1 MKGADAGVETRR
13 RIDLYAYGCN
23 SYTSDVGS
31 RMIAKKCQL
40 GTGPRLGLALVAWAL
55 FVSVSPAQ
63 DAAPQSGAPQIK
75 APQTAPQGAP
85 SAAKPAALPEA
96 TTPAQI
102 ELLETRIRFESNGDS
117 RKEVHAR
124 VRINSELGVR
134 QFAHLKFDYDRAFEQ
149 IEIPLLRITHA
160 SEGTAEILPSAIA
173 DQPNAAVTDATG
185 YQEVRSKSV
194 RILGL
199 APSDVLE
206 YRVVTITSH
215 QPLAPEFW
223 LEHSFDHTGVVS
235 TEVFELDL
243 PDSRH
248 VNLRIDPKT
257 PATAT
262 DKSGDGDT
270 ARTVYRWKRS
280 GPGGGAG
287 GDTSKGVDETQPDVA
302 MSTLDWRQLSN
313 RLGELLAGVPDHSA
327 MDGVRGGDAAQI
339 RDKAQELTTGAK
351 SKMQQM
357 EALYDFV
364 SQKITTVELPL
375 GSTGFST
382 RSPAEILKSGYA
394 TPEDKF
400 ALFAGLAAAM
410 NVHAKAALTGYC
422 DSKGVARPSAFTH
435 VLISIADGGNEMWL
449 DPSLEVA
456 PFGVISSPGKCAFVL
471 GVKAAGNSADSAW
484 QKIAPRFPFPSFQR
498 VKVEAG
504 LTPDGT
510 LNAKVRYV
518 MRGENELLLRVAFHQ
533 SPREKWKDIA
543 QLLSLSDGFRGKVI
557 EATASDPLA
566 TKMPFSVEYE
576 VTQPKFVDWTKQPVR
591 IPALLPILSLPDPPT
606 LADADA
612 AASPIVL
619 GIPLDVE
626 TRVSLRLPGGTSA
639 EVPTGTVVER
649 DYATFTSKYEVEQGL
664 LSASRHINFLL
675 REVPGVRGVDY
686 NAFVHAVQTDEA
698 QKFVLTRADA
708 AVAKR

>member
-1 MKGADAGVETRR
+1 LLV
-13 RIDLYAYGCN
+13 
-23 SYTSDVGS
+23 
-31 RMIAKKCQL
+31 
-40 GTGPRLGLALVAWAL
+40 LALFAGAVC
-55 FVSVSPAQ
+55 VSLSLAQ
-63 DAAPQSGAPQIK
+63 NATPQRASHNAAPQNGATQSQE
-75 APQTAPQGAP
+75 ARGGAAA
-85 SAAKPAALPEA
+85 AAKPADLPEA
-96 TTPAQI
+96 STPAQI
-102 ELLETRIRFESNGDS
+102 ELLETRFRFESNGDS

-160 SEGTAEILPSAIA
+160 SAGTADILPSAIT
-173 DQPNAAVTDATG
+173 DQPNAAVADAPG

-206 YRVVTITSH
+206 YRVVTTTSH
-215 QPLAPEFW
+215 QPLAPDFW

-248 VNLRIDPKT
+248 VNLRIKPET

-262 DKSGDGDT
+262 EKSGDGDA
-270 ARTVYRWKRS
+270 ARTLYRWKRS
-280 GPGGGAG
+280 EANASASQGANKA
-287 GDTSKGVDETQPDVA
+287 SEQAEPDVA
-302 MSTLDWRQLSN
+302 MSTLDWQQLSI
-313 RLGELLAGVPDHSA
+313 RLGEVLAGASDY
-327 MDGVRGGDAAQI
+327 AAANSQGAEGAEI
-339 RDKAQELTTGAK
+339 REKALELTRGAK
-351 SKMQQM
+351 GKMQQM

-364 SQKITTVELPL
+364 SQKITTTELPL

-382 RSPAEILKSGYA
+382 RGAAEILKSGYA

-400 ALFAGLAAAM
+400 ALFAALAATMRVQAR
-410 NVHAKAALTGYC
+410 AALTGYC
-422 DSKGVARPSAFTH
+422 DAKGVAQPSEFTH
-435 VLISIADGGNEMWL
+435 VLLSISDGSNEMWL

-456 PFGVISSPGKCAFVL
+456 PFGVISSPGNCAFVL
-471 GVKAAGNSADSAW
+471 GGKDDANSAEGPW

-498 VKVEAG
+498 VKVEAS
-504 LTPDGT
+504 LTPEGT

-533 SPREKWKDIA
+533 SAREKWKDVA
-543 QLLSLSDGFRGKVI
+543 QLLSLSDGFRGKI
-557 EATASDPLA
+557 ISATASDPLA
-566 TKMPFSVEYE
+566 TKIPFSVEYE
-576 VTQPKFVDWTKQPVR
+576 ITQPKFVDWAKQPVR

-606 LADADA
+606 LADANA
-612 AASPIVL
+612 AASSIVL

-626 TRVSLRLPGGTSA
+626 TRVTLHLPGGTSA

-649 DYATFTSKYEVEQGL
+649 DYATFTSKYEVEQGV

-686 NAFVHAVQTDEA
+686 SAFVHAVQTDEA
-698 QKFVLTRADA
+698 QKFVLLRSDA

>member
-1 MKGADAGVETRR
+1 VS
-13 RIDLYAYGCN
+13 L
-23 SYTSDVGS
+23 S
-31 RMIAKKCQL
+31 
-40 GTGPRLGLALVAWAL
+40 LAQNAT
-55 FVSVSPAQ
+55 PQ
-63 DAAPQSGAPQIK
+63 NAPQSAAAPNE
-75 APQTAPQGAP
+75 APKSQRPQGA
-85 SAAKPAALPEA
+85 AAVVKPADLPEA
-96 TTPAQI
+96 STPAQI
-102 ELLETRIRFESNGDS
+102 ELLETRFRFESNGDS

-160 SEGTAEILPSAIA
+160 SAGTADILPSAIS
-173 DQPNAAVTDATG
+173 DQPNAAVADAPG

-206 YRVVTITSH
+206 YRVVTTTSH
-215 QPLAPEFW
+215 RPLAPDFW

-243 PDSRH
+243 PDSRP
-248 VNLRIDPKT
+248 VNLRIKREN

-262 DKSGDGDT
+262 EKSGDGDA
-270 ARTVYRWKRS
+270 ARTVYRWKRLEA
-280 GPGGGAG
+280 GPSQDADKAPDQAG
-287 GDTSKGVDETQPDVA
+287 PDVA
-302 MSTLDWRQLSN
+302 LSTLDWQQLSI
-313 RLGELLAGVPDHSA
+313 RLGELLLSGQDRATAGDS
-327 MDGVRGGDAAQI
+327 QI
-339 RDKAQELTTGAK
+339 TESTEIREKALELTRGAK
-351 SKMQQM
+351 GKMQQM

-364 SQKITTVELPL
+364 SQKITTTELPL

-382 RSPAEILKSGYA
+382 RPATEILKSGYA

-400 ALFAGLAAAM
+400 ALFAALATTM
-410 NVHAKAALTGYC
+410 KVHARAALTGYC
-422 DSKGVARPSAFTH
+422 DAKGVAQPSEFSH
-435 VLISIADGGNEMWL
+435 VLISISDGSNEMWL

-456 PFGVISSPGKCAFVL
+456 PFGVISSPGNCAFVL
-471 GVKAAGNSADSAW
+471 GGKDDAHSADGPW

-498 VKVEAG
+498 VKVEAS
-504 LTPDGT
+504 LAPDGT

-533 SPREKWKDIA
+533 AAREKWKDVA
-543 QLLSLSDGFRGKVI
+543 QLLSLSDGFRGKI
-557 EATASDPLA
+557 TSATASDPLA
-566 TKMPFSVEYE
+566 TKIPFSIEYE
-576 VTQPKFVDWTKQPVR
+576 ITQPKFVDWAKQPVR

-606 LADADA
+606 LANADA
-612 AASPIVL
+612 AASSIVL

-626 TRVSLRLPGGTSA
+626 TRVTLHLPGGTSA

-649 DYATFTSKYEVEQGL
+649 DYATFTSKYEVEQGV

-698 QKFVLTRADA
+698 QKFVLLRSDA